1 MLEALFL
8 AVGFI
13 TNREGPDLLEPITR
27 NLILNFLTS
36 RHKSIRSLI
45 YKYAGSARVSL
56 NLDPIGKIGIELD
69 SEWHI
74 KNYTGLSLRTRNTLI
89 LEGYFT
95 FRMILNLLKKLTPS

>member
-27 NLILNFLTS
+27 NLILRFLEL

-74 KNYTGLSLRTRNTLI
+74 KKLHRSQFENKKHSNFSKDTLLSA
-89 LEGYFT
+89 
-95 FRMILNLLKKLTPS
+95 